1 MSLTTTL
8 SGATEPLQVSI
19 SPQEE
24 NSLAFQDLYKRYWEP
39 LLNFA
44 SHYIDDKETCEEIV
58 QDFFVR
64 IYIRGLNIKIKHT
77 LSSYL
82 CVALRNR
89 IFNHFRNKAV
99 YKKHLTNAA
108 RKIPTEQ
115 NNIEQFIYMKELE
128 QSVHASLQRMPP
140 RYREVYVLR
149 QDQLTVKQI
158 AQTLNRPL
166 DTVEKQLR
174 KAKHLLTED
183 LKTEKRLVAKC
194 SEFSAA

>member
-8 SGATEPLQVSI
+8 SGATEALQVSI
-19 SPQEE
+19 LPQEE

>member
-8 SGATEPLQVSI
+8 SCSSEPVQVFI
-19 SPQEE
+19 SPQEQ
-24 NSLAFQDLYKRYWEP
+24 NSQAFQDLYKRYWEP
-39 LLNFA
+39 LLTFA

-64 IYIRGLNIKIKHT
+64 IYMRGLDIKIKHT

-99 YKKHLTNAA
+99 YKKHVTNAA

-128 QSVHASLQRMPP
+128 QSVHASLQRMPS

-194 SEFSAA
+194 SQSSAA

>member
-19 SPQEE
+19 LPQEE